1 MILGSLFLLHIAGFA
16 FYITFK
22 KYEEDDNFDDQT
34 LSIDLGLTIVQLIID
49 FLLSISKKLAPKKY
63 YIVIFK
69 TFSFLFG
76 LFFLCCIIFLWV
88 ILLFLI

>member
-1 MILGSLFLLHIAGFA
+1 MIFGSLFLLYTAGFA

-22 KYEEDDNFDDQT
+22 KYEEDDSFDDQA
-34 LSIDLGLTIVQLIID
+34 LGVDLGLTIVQLIID
-49 FLLSISKKLAPKKY
+49 VLLLISKKLAPKKY

-76 LFFLCCIIFLWV
+76 LFFLCCIIFLWI